1 MGVASWRAGSSLP
14 LRYQNGLSGR
24 ERRLIKPPRDDLYD
38 LAVNAIGG
46 RDAEKVHL
54 PRGLT
59 GSFETGARGCAER
72 QAETQY
78 PPPHSSLGD
87 GSPRRD

>member
-24 ERRLIKPPRDDLYD
+24 ERRLIEGLHVLYPLYD

-46 RDAEKVHL
+46 RDGEKVHL
-54 PRGLT
+54 PRGLA
-59 GSFETGARGCAER
+59 GSFETA
-72 QAETQY
+72 QMNHVLY
-78 PPPHSSLGD
+78 
-87 GSPRRD
+87 